1 MLMIRRILYPTDL
14 SSSAEHAYGYAV
26 QLAGALDAEL
36 HVLHVVIPDLEDLV
50 EEARRERL
58 TPAEP
63 PEHIKVTYAVRAGES
78 ASAEI
83 LAYAKE
89 SDVDLIVMGTRG
101 RTGLGRLLL
110 GSVAEIVV
118 RESTSPV
125 ITVPSRAPSA
135 ATERV
140 LAAIDFSDYSQTTL
154 AHAAALAQ
162 LYDARLDVLHVL
174 QEVAVPSAYGP
185 EIGPIV
191 TPALEE
197 RTAAALASMVAEVVP
212 PETEVTSNVVIGYP
226 ATEILR
232 FAEEQGCGLI
242 VMATHGLS
250 GLQHFLIG
258 SVTEKVVR
266 KASCPVL
273 TVRSFG
279 SSLVRS
285 Q

>member
-1 MLMIRRILYPTDL
+1 MTRRILYPTDL

-50 EEARRERL
+50 EEARHERL
-58 TPAEP
+58 TPSDP
-63 PEHIKVTYAVRAGES
+63 PAGVSVVTAIRAGES
-78 ASAEI
+78 ASGEI
-83 LAYAKE
+83 LAYAE
-89 SDVDLIVMGTRG
+89 AEGVDLIVMGTRG

-118 RESTSPV
+118 RESTCPV
-125 ITVPSRAPSA
+125 ITVPTRAPSM
-135 ATERV
+135 ATQRV
-140 LAAIDFSDYSQTTL
+140 LAAIDFSDYSRTTL
-154 AHAAALAQ
+154 AHAAAMAELF
-162 LYDARLDVLHVL
+162 DAPLDVIHVL
-174 QEVAVPSAYGP
+174 QEVVVPSAYGP

-191 TPALEE
+191 TPALEQ
-197 RTAAALASMVAEVVP
+197 RTASALAAMVREIVP
-212 PETEVTSNVVIGYP
+212 PEIESTSTVVVGYP

-232 FAEEQGCGLI
+232 FAEEQECGLI
-242 VMATHGLS
+242 VLATHGLS

-279 SSLVRS
+279 SSLVS
-285 Q
+285 QD